1 MQNIHYRCYSCKEL
15 IWFAKVSMDPPPFPE
30 LRGSVAL
37 TRAAW
42 EERPMLDS
50 EGLSEA
56 TGPQP
61 G

>member
-1 MQNIHYRCYSCKEL
+1 
-15 IWFAKVSMDPPPFPE
+15 MDPPPFPE